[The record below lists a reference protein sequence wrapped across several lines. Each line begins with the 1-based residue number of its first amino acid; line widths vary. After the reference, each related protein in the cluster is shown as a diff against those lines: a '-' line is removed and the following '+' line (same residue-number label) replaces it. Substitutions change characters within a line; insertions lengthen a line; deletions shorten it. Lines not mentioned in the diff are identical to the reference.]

1 MVTDRFTSIVY
12 IAPVSA
18 PVTDSTTKS
27 LTKQEA
33 MNGGMEKRGYSKV
46 RKPFG
51 FTTEENAMELKYDGI
66 YREEGFL
73 KKY

>member
-18 PVTDSTTKS
+18 PVTDSITKS
-27 LTKQEA
+27 LTEQEA
-33 MNGGMEKRGYSKV
+33 MNRGMETRGYSKV
-46 RKPFG
+46 RQLFG
-51 FTTEENAMELKYDGI
+51 FTTEEDAMEIKYDGG
-66 YREEGFL
+66 YRDEDFL